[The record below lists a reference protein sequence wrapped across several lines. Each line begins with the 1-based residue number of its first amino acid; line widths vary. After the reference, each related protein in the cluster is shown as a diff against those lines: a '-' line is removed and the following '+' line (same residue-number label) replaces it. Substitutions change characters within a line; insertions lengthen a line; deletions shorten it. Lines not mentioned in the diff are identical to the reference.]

1 MQNSERGGTTTIC
14 FLGNLYNNFSL
25 FHTQTHIYTYIH
37 IHSLTLFLSLSLS
50 HILSSSHFFLYL
62 LVSLLI
68 RTSFRIAFIN
78 NSWHACV
85 HNSVLCTCRYNN
97 LKMRASRRERCMFNV
112 YTCCVYVYVR
122 VYMNVYVVAN
132 SSIHPRSWQV
142 TKVHTLTSPRKNRK
156 GSSDGWDDVCGRSRH
171 TRNNIITYFRE
182 KSNAR
187 VHVRRE

>member
-1 MQNSERGGTTTIC
+1 MCAEFGKGRNDDNLFFSGTFIIT
-14 FLGNLYNNFSL
+14 FLF
-25 FHTQTHIYTYIH
+25 FTHKHTYTHTYIFTH
-37 IHSLTLFLSLSLS
+37 SLSLS
-50 HILSSSHFFLYL
+50 LSSSHFFLYL

-122 VYMNVYVVAN
+122 MYMNAYVVAN
-132 SSIHPRSWQV
+132 SSIHPRS
-142 TKVHTLTSPRKNRK
+142 
-156 GSSDGWDDVCGRSRH
+156 
-171 TRNNIITYFRE
+171 
-182 KSNAR
+182 
-187 VHVRRE
+187 